1 MRTKLI
7 NSALGEAKEAIKLID
22 AKIQALT
29 SQREKYDIFVA
40 SGEQLATELKRP
52 DSAPKATSKG
62 MTSAVVHQVSQPVVS
77 ISGYRPDSVETITK
91 ALQKVQR
98 PLAVPEIVAAL
109 AKAGTPIGGKY
120 PRQNVRS
127 TLNRR
132 DDLFEK
138 VGPALFG
145 LREWPVEIKHPRQA
159 KVQ

>member
-1 MRTKLI
+1 MKTKAI
-7 NSALGEAKEAIKLID
+7 TSAVGEAREAIKRID

-29 SQREKYDIFVA
+29 NQREKYDIFVA
-40 SGEQLATELKRP
+40 SGEQLANELKKS
-52 DSAPKATSKG
+52 DVSPKAATKITESV
-62 MTSAVVHQVSQPVVS
+62 TVHQSSQPVVPINS
-77 ISGYRPDSVETITK
+77 HKPDSVEAITK
-91 ALQKVQR
+91 ALQRMQR
-98 PLAVPEIVAAL
+98 PLAVPEIIAAL
-109 AKAGTPIGGKY
+109 VKAGTPIGGKY

-145 LREWPVEIKHPRQA
+145 LRGWPLEVKHPRQA